1 MHSKINKSKHETKIM
16 CLLIISEVH
25 YSYYQGEIMMFDD
38 CNSKNMPGQ
47 FTTAHISGCGYLY
60 KHCRSQPFHK
70 TVWCSN
76 QTIDCMYLNA
86 ACSNNWRNM
95 WLGWQIL
102 TFIKL
107 QILFNLRHIFFSI
120 IVYITNPTLWQM
132 SYQFWLL
139 LALSARDSC
148 LLSIFFPLFHFL
160 WSNKKRIFLSLLFLI
175 NIIQFILLLQTC
187 DQLN

>member
-16 CLLIISEVH
+16 CLLIISKVH

-38 CNSKNMPGQ
+38 CNSKNIPGQ

-107 QILFNLRHIFFSI
+107 QILFNLRHNILQYDCVHHKSYLVADVVPILITSCI
-120 IVYITNPTLWQM
+120 I
-132 SYQFWLL
+132 
-139 LALSARDSC
+139 C
-148 LLSIFFPLFHFL
+148 EGLLSIINIFSSLPFPL
-160 WSNKKRIFLSLLFLI
+160 K
-175 NIIQFILLLQTC
+175 
-187 DQLN
+187 